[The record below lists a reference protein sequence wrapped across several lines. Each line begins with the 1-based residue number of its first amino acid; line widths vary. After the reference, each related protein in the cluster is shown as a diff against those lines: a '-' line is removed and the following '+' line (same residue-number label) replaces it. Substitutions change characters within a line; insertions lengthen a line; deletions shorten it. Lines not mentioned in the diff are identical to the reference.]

1 MEDMPKIAVFFDS
14 ENVQSTKV
22 PLLIDALS
30 SKGDILFQRAYADW
44 SIKNMKSWKELLN
57 KIPVTAIQQ
66 FHHGEKQAVDK
77 LIIMDA
83 IEMAIMHAE
92 IRLIDMSLL
101 SNIKLCK

>member
-44 SIKNMKSWKELLN
+44 SIPNMESWKGLLN
-57 KIPVTAIQQ
+57 KIPITAIQQ

-101 SNIKLCK
+101 SNIKLRK